1 MGPFNDPFNWADL
14 NPNIVLTPIKRQ
26 HKMTPPSNQVRI
38 ANLRRRIEALE
49 ARVAQYGVDEYEVG
63 NVLVYD
69 KQFNGGDKTYT
80 YAVLKTPTGWY
91 LTGRSGHVSMGW
103 DELIDYVLD
112 NAAFAPVLYVVTEL
126 EQHVPT

>member
-1 MGPFNDPFNWADL
+1 MGPLNDPFNWA
-14 NPNIVLTPIKRQ
+14 NSNIVRTPLKRQ
-26 HKMTPPSNQVRI
+26 PKMTPPSNQVRI
-38 ANLRRRIEALE
+38 ANLQRRIDALE
-49 ARVAQYGVDEYEVG
+49 ARVAQYGVDEFEVG
-63 NVLVYD
+63 NVLVFD

-91 LTGRSGHVSMGW
+91 LTGRAGHVSMSW